1 MQLLIKL
8 THVFIEQIDAIK
20 IHYKLKTE
28 AQEKYTNEVI
38 KEFSELYSRGCNG
51 EIQLP
56 DETLVKFAKTKN
68 IKQVEKLNQEIKKLN
83 GLD

>member
-1 MQLLIKL
+1 MRLLIKL
-8 THVFIEQIDAIK
+8 THIFIEQMDAIK

-28 AQEKYTNEVI
+28 SQEKYRNEVI
-38 KEFSELYSRGCNG
+38 KEFSELYSIGCNG

-68 IKQVEKLNQEIKKLN
+68 IKQVEKLNRQIKELN
-83 GLD
+83 GL

>member
-1 MQLLIKL
+1 MRLLIKL
-8 THVFIEQIDAIK
+8 THIFIKQMDAIK
-20 IHYKLKTE
+20 FHYKLKTE
-28 AQEKYTNEVI
+28 SREKYRNEVI

-68 IKQVEKLNQEIKKLN
+68 IKQVEKLNRQIKELN
-83 GLD
+83 GL

>member
-1 MQLLIKL
+1 MRLLIKL
-8 THVFIEQIDAIK
+8 THIFIEQMDAIK

-28 AQEKYTNEVI
+28 SQEKYRNEVI

-68 IKQVEKLNQEIKKLN
+68 IKQVEKLNRQIKELN
-83 GLD
+83 GL